1 MKVISANAKRKRAE
15 KRIIKKL
22 EQMEGAMGVPVTLVK
37 SMSQLP
43 PRFQEQIDHASSE
56 VRGFYDPTTHQVFLI
71 LKNLS
76 NPREAREVY
85 LHEVNGHLSIED
97 VLGDKVEKATNE
109 IYRSIPIVAR
119 RLLIE
124 KYRGQIS
131 ALAGKQRR
139 SIVVKEYL
147 AHLCEPGI
155 ADSIVCRVSS
165 SIRGAIRLLYPSLE
179 WSASELIHL
188 LVLARDEIKSRGP
201 RFTQKHMAS
210 RLADYLSQELRRAN
224 ASKSYSG
231 D

>member
-1 MKVISANAKRKRAE
+1 MKVINSADRRKRTE

-22 EQMEGAMGVPVTLVK
+22 EQMESAMGVPVTLVK

-43 PRFQEQIDHASSE
+43 PRFESQIEQAGSE
-56 VRGFYDPTTHQVFLI
+56 VRGFYDSTTHQVFLV

-76 NPREAREVY
+76 SPRVAREVY

-97 VLGDKVEKATNE
+97 VLGDKIEKATNE

-119 RLLIE
+119 RLLID
-124 KYRGQIS
+124 KYQDQLVG
-131 ALAGKQRR
+131 LTGKQRR

-147 AHLCEPGI
+147 AHLCEPGVT
-155 ADSIVCRVSS
+155 DSIICRVSS
-165 SIRGAIRLLYPSLE
+165 SIRGIARLLLPSLE

-201 RFTQKHMAS
+201 RFTQRHMSNRLIDFLAS
-210 RLADYLSQELRRAN
+210 HRSEV
-224 ASKSYSG
+224 K
-231 D
+231 